1 MAEQTFKHI
10 VRISNVDL
18 PGDKPIKI
26 SLKKI
31 KGVGFNLAAAAC
43 HLAGID
49 KDKKTG
55 NLNDTE
61 IKKLTD
67 IINVPTENGIPV
79 WMINQRKE
87 FESGEDKHLT
97 IGTLDFVEDNNVK
110 RLRKIKCYR
119 GVRHS
124 SRLPVRG
131 QRTKANFRKGKGKV
145 VGVAKKKNVKA
156 GK

>member
-43 HLAGID
+43 HLAGVN

-55 NLNDTE
+55 DLTETE
-61 IKKLTD
+61 IKKLTE

-87 FESGEDKHLT
+87 FESGEDKHVVISDLRLK
-97 IGTLDFVEDNNVK
+97 LDADIK
-110 RLRKIKCYR
+110 RMMRTKSYKGI
-119 GVRHS
+119 RHS
-124 SRLPVRG
+124 NKLPVRG
-131 QRTKANFRKGKGKV
+131 QRTKAHFRKGSSLGVKKPKRKGK
-145 VGVAKKKNVKA
+145 
-156 GK
+156 